1 MSVFGAKPDRF
12 IFHGGAV
19 VAVENKDGW
28 NLIGGVHYTKRARP
42 DFTLEPYDI
51 TPPPNKVRRLN
62 EYERDPLMLKIK
74 KPKAADF
81 LEEFREQTLRNFG
94 RTSPPPKGGEGE
106 LK

>member
-28 NLIGGVHYTKRARP
+28 SFVGGAHFTKYARP
-42 DFTLEPYDI
+42 DDMKYDVPEPPRKI
-51 TPPPNKVRRLN
+51 RRLN

-94 RTSPPPKGGEGE
+94 RSKTPTPTGGEGE

>member
-28 NLIGGVHYTKRARP
+28 NLIGGAHFTK
-42 DFTLEPYDI
+42 
-51 TPPPNKVRRLN
+51 
-62 EYERDPLMLKIK
+62 YERDPLMLKIK

-94 RTSPPPKGGEGE
+94 RTSPPPRGGEDE

>member
-28 NLIGGVHYTKRARP
+28 SFVGGAHYTKRARP
-42 DFTLEPYDI
+42 DFIYD
-51 TPPPNKVRRLN
+51 TPEPPNKVRRLN

-94 RTSPPPKGGEGE
+94 RSRTPTPSGGDAE

>member
-28 NLIGGVHYTKRARP
+28 NLIGGAHFTKYARTYDMKYDVP
-42 DFTLEPYDI
+42 EPPRKI
-51 TPPPNKVRRLN
+51 RRLN

-94 RTSPPPKGGEGE
+94 RTSPPPRGGEDE